1 MSDYYSNQAANFSRL
16 KILLDKT
23 PAHLKAQQ
31 PVDSESKC
39 LIIGRAIHCL
49 MLEPQG
55 TFFNQFII
63 APDVDKRTKEGK
75 QIWVDLAQSGKTI
88 LSADDADL
96 VFDLEMALRNN
107 DTINDLLSEG
117 EGEKE
122 LYANID
128 GVDCKGKLD
137 WYRNGIILDLKT
149 VQDASAS
156 GFGKQVATY
165 HYDMQASLYSE
176 LARQNGLKV
185 NHFIFVC
192 VEKTAPFLTAT
203 YIATPQVIE
212 NGTRKYQQALKIWK
226 ECHELNQWRGYP
238 TGIQELELP
247 AWAEVHYE

>member
-1 MSDYYSNQAANFSRL
+1 M
-16 KILLDKT
+16 
-23 PAHLKAQQ
+23 KAQQ
-31 PVDSESKC
+31 ESDSESKC

-55 TFFNQFII
+55 NFFNQFVI
-63 APDVDKRTKEGK
+63 APEIDKRTKEGK
-75 QIWVDLAQSGKTI
+75 AIWADLQKTGKSI

-122 LYANID
+122 LYANIE
-128 GVDCKGKLD
+128 GVECKGKLD
-137 WYRNGIILDLKT
+137 WYRNGIIVDLKT
-149 VQDASAS
+149 VQDASAA
-156 GFGKQVATY
+156 GFAKQCAQY
-165 HYDMQASLYSE
+165 HYDFQASFYSS

-203 YIATPQVIE
+203 YTATPQVIE
-212 NGTRKYQQALKIWK
+212 NGTKKYKQALKIWK

-238 TGIQELELP
+238 TGIQELTLP
-247 AWAEVHYE
+247 TWAEVNYDN

>member
-1 MSDYYSNQAANFSRL
+1 MSYYENQAANFSRL
-16 KILLDKT
+16 KVLLDKT
-23 PAHLKAQQ
+23 PAHLKAVYH
-31 PVDSESKC
+31 PSESESEC
-39 LIIGRAIHCL
+39 LIVGRAIHCL

-55 TFFNQFII
+55 TFFKEFESL
-63 APDVDKRTKEGK
+63 PEGHGSTKEVK
-75 QIWVDLAQSGKTI
+75 DAKKAIINSGKTP
-88 LSADDADL
+88 LSPKQYDL

-122 LYANID
+122 LYANIE

-137 WYRNGIILDLKT
+137 WYRNGIIVDLKT
-149 VQDASAS
+149 VQDASAN
-156 GFGKQVATY
+156 GFAKQCATY
-165 HYDMQASLYSE
+165 HYDFQAAFYSE

-185 NHFIFVC
+185 NHFIFVA

-212 NGTRKYQQALKIWK
+212 NGTRKYKQALKIWK

-238 TGIQELELP
+238 TGIQELTLP
-247 AWAEVHYE
+247 TWAEVHYE